1 MENQQK
7 KYLIAIDGPSAA
19 GKSTIARI
27 IAQKLEYLYID
38 SGAMYRAIALKVIQY
53 NLSLEKKDAI
63 IALASE
69 TRIDLLPAADG
80 CYVFLN

>member
-1 MENQQK
+1 METPQK

-38 SGAMYRAIALKVIQY
+38 SGAMYRAIALKVIQH
-53 NLSLEKKDAI
+53 NLSL
-63 IALASE
+63 
-69 TRIDLLPAADG
+69 
-80 CYVFLN
+80 